1 MGLRV
6 EKKQPISKVNFE
18 AIKKDQDLQQVIELK
33 IEDTTCQ
40 KFDEDVKEKK
50 VELTV
55 DNDRSQ
61 EMVTIE
67 NIVED
72 PIEVKYKDE
81 FITHNPQVPVDLL
94 KMITQYVD
102 FLGVENINFITNPLL
117 IDVANKL
124 KVEENKFYA
133 TFYEEF
139 RFQNQIK
146 LLKHSKYLFIWSE
159 RFQISTI
166 NSRMSLFQVEGSDVR
181 HSIIFKFCKYLILV
195 ILCNFCYFRF
205 RLFISFFLG
214 AFNVV

>member
-1 MGLRV
+1 M
-6 EKKQPISKVNFE
+6 
-18 AIKKDQDLQQVIELK
+18 QQVIELK

-61 EMVTIE
+61 EMITIE

-102 FLGVENINFITNPLL
+102 FLGVEIFIFIIRPLL
-117 IDVANKL
+117 IDAANKL
-124 KVEENKFYA
+124 KVDENKFYA
-133 TFYEEF
+133 TLYDKFK
-139 RFQNQIK
+139 FQNQIK
-146 LLKHSKYLFIWSE
+146 LLKHSRYLFI
-159 RFQISTI
+159 
-166 NSRMSLFQVEGSDVR
+166 
-181 HSIIFKFCKYLILV
+181 
-195 ILCNFCYFRF
+195 
-205 RLFISFFLG
+205 
-214 AFNVV
+214 